1 MPRSGPHL
9 VVLALGLA
17 TLGAGPSEPALTA
30 AGNLG
35 GNLIPAQRLL
45 GAEPPEDVAE
55 LLEAGSLVLDR
66 PGDLVR
72 AYVLF
77 ERPVE
82 RVYELLSATS
92 RQAEF
97 RSELASLE
105 RVARTSDGQIDEH
118 HIRIVFVELSYRL
131 RYRLDPERRRIA
143 WELDPEFASAMRRV
157 EGYWELYEMDPSR
170 TLGRFATAVDVSEAL
185 PRFLEEAIT
194 RKTLPRTLERCRR
207 WVNADGEEP

>member
-1 MPRSGPHL
+1 MPRPGPHL

-17 TLGAGPSEPALTA
+17 TLGAGSSELGIA
-30 AGNLG
+30 AGGDL
-35 GNLIPAQRLL
+35 LPAQLLL
-45 GAEPPEDVAE
+45 GAEPPELVTQ
-55 LLEAGSLVLDR
+55 LLEAGSFVLDR

-72 AYVLF
+72 AYVVF

-105 RVARTSDGQIDEH
+105 MVAQTPDGQIDEH
-118 HIRIVFVELSYRL
+118 HIRIVFVEVTYRL
-131 RYRLDPERRRIA
+131 RYHLDPVRRRIA
-143 WELDPEFASAMRRV
+143 WELDPDFASEMRRV
-157 EGYWELYEMDPSR
+157 EGSWELYEMDPSR

-185 PRFLEEAIT
+185 PGFLEEAVT
-194 RKTLPRTLERCRR
+194 RKTLPRTLERCRQ